1 MVMAQNQ
8 EDLVGAGDA
17 RRNGTCLKVSDQGEI
32 TRSLAVKAKFG
43 PFPYLC

>member
-1 MVMAQNQ
+1 MAQNQ

-32 TRSLAVKAKFG
+32 TDL
-43 PFPYLC
+43 